1 MEALQVIDLKCE
13 EEKSLYNCIFD
24 LLSYEKITFN
34 GMMSHDYHISIYKFV
49 LSVSICSYVCYQLI

>member
-13 EEKSLYNCIFD
+13 EEKRLYNCIFD

-34 GMMSHDYHISIYKFV
+34 GMLSHDYQISV
-49 LSVSICSYVCYQLI
+49 LWGYLYLYVI